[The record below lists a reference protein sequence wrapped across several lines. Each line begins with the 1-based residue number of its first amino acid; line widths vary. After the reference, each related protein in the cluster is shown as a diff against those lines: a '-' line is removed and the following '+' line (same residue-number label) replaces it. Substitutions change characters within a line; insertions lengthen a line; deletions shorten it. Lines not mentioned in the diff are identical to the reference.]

1 MNATSPLPRTGRVH
15 ERPADYYHRVRTR
28 TITLT
33 AGLAPEDTVVQSMP
47 DVSPTKW
54 HLAHTTW
61 FFEEFL
67 LAAFEP
73 GYRRFHA
80 GYDYLFNSYYNLVG
94 PQFPRARRGH
104 ISRPTLAEV
113 LDWRKAVDAAMADL
127 LAEREDDP
135 RMIERL
141 ILGCN
146 HEQQHQE
153 LLVTDIK
160 HVLAQN
166 PLAPA
171 WRELPPPDAKP
182 PRALEWREFAGG
194 LVEIGHAGEG
204 FAYDNESPRH
214 RVHLEAWALADR
226 PVSNAEYREF
236 IADGGYRR
244 PELWLSDGWSRV
256 QAEGWERP
264 LYWTDDWQSEFT
276 VAGRRPLEPAA
287 PVAHL
292 SHFEADAYARWA
304 GARLP
309 SEAEWEQA
317 ARSVSVPDNLVGNF
331 ADDKKFQPF
340 ASRTEPLAGLWGDVW
355 EWTASAYLPYPG
367 YRAAAGAIGEYNGK
381 FMSSQ
386 MVLRGGSCATP
397 ADHIRA
403 SYRNFFYPHQ
413 RWQFA
418 GLRLARDA

>member
-1 MNATSPLPRTGRVH
+1 MNTPLHVLAPGSGRENLVDFY
-15 ERPADYYHRVRTR
+15 RRVRAR
-28 TITLT
+28 TVRLT
-33 AGLAPEDTVVQSMP
+33 EGLAPEDTVVQTMP

-67 LAAFEP
+67 LAAFKQH
-73 GYRRFHA
+73 YRRAHA
-80 GYDYLFNSYYNLVG
+80 GYDYLFNSYYNLAG
-94 PQFPRARRGH
+94 PQYPRARRGLL
-104 ISRPTLAEV
+104 SRPTLAEV
-113 LDWRKAVDAAMADL
+113 LAWRGEVDEAMVDFLSAR
-127 LAEREDDP
+127 ADDP
-135 RMIERL
+135 AVAGRL
-141 ILGCN
+141 TLGCN

-171 WRELPPPDAKP
+171 WRQLPPPDDGEPAP
-182 PRALEWREFAGG
+182 LRWREFAGG
-194 LVEIGHAGEG
+194 LVAIGHAGDG

-214 RVHLEAWALADR
+214 RVYLEAFALAES

-236 IADGGYRR
+236 IEDGGYRR
-244 PELWLSDGWSRV
+244 PQLWLSDGWARV
-256 QAEGWERP
+256 EAEGWKRP
-264 LYWTDDWQSEFT
+264 LYWLEDCEREFT
-276 VAGRRPLEPAA
+276 VAGLRALEPAA

-292 SHFEADAYARWA
+292 SHYEADAYARWA

-309 SEAEWEQA
+309 REAEWEQA
-317 ARSVSVPDNLVGNF
+317 AESMPIAGNF
-331 ADDKKFQPF
+331 ADSGRLHPAALHA
-340 ASRTEPLAGLWGDVW
+340 ASLAGLWGDVW

-367 YRAAAGAIGEYNGK
+367 YRAPGGAIGEYNGK
-381 FMSSQ
+381 FMSGQ

-397 ADHIRA
+397 DDHVRV

-418 GLRLARDA
+418 GLRLARDPA

>member
-1 MNATSPLPRTGRVH
+1 MSSNLPSPRIDTTHKRL
-15 ERPADYYHRVRTR
+15 ADYYHRVRSQ
-28 TITLT
+28 TLALI

-61 FFEEFL
+61 FFEESL
-67 LAAFEP
+67 LVAFAP
-73 GYRRFHA
+73 GYRRFRA
-80 GYDYLFNSYYNLVG
+80 DYDYLFNSYYNLVG
-94 PQFPRARRGH
+94 PQFPRTRRGH

-113 LDWRKAVDAAMADL
+113 LAWREAVDSAMTDL
-127 LAEREDDP
+127 ITGHEDDP
-135 RMIERL
+135 RVIERL

-166 PLAPA
+166 PLIPA
-171 WRELPPPDAKP
+171 WRELPPADAKP
-182 PRALEWREFAGG
+182 PRPLEWREFAGG

-214 RVHLEAWALADR
+214 QVCLEAWALADR
-226 PVSNAEYREF
+226 PVSNAEYCNF

-244 PELWLSDGWSRV
+244 PELWLSDGWTRV
-256 QAEGWERP
+256 QTEGWQRP
-264 LYWTDDWQSEFT
+264 LYWMEDLQSEFT

-304 GARLP
+304 EARLP

-317 ARSVSVPDNLVGNF
+317 AKVVPIAGNF
-331 ADDKKFQPF
+331 ADDERLHPA
-340 ASRTEPLAGLWGDVW
+340 ASGETALAGLWGDVW
-355 EWTASAYLPYPG
+355 EWTSSAYLPYPG

-397 ADHIRA
+397 ADHIRE

-418 GLRLARDA
+418 GLRLARDPT

>member
-1 MNATSPLPRTGRVH
+1 
-15 ERPADYYHRVRTR
+15 
-28 TITLT
+28 
-33 AGLAPEDTVVQSMP
+33 MP
-47 DVSPTKW
+47 DTSPTKW

-73 GYRRFHA
+73 GYRRFRA

-94 PQFPRARRGH
+94 PQFPRAFRGH

-113 LDWRKAVDAAMADL
+113 LAWREAVDAAMADL
-127 LAEREDDP
+127 IVGRADDSQV
-135 RMIERL
+135 IARL

-160 HVLAQN
+160 HVLSRN
-166 PLAPA
+166 PLMPA
-171 WRELPPPDAKP
+171 WRELPPADDTP
-182 PRALEWREFAGG
+182 PRPLEWREFASA
-194 LVEIGHAGEG
+194 LVEVGCSGEG

-214 RVHLEAWALADR
+214 QVYLEAWALADR

-236 IADGGYRR
+236 IAADGYRR
-244 PELWLSDGWSRV
+244 PELWLSDGWARV
-256 QAEGWERP
+256 QTEGWGHP
-264 LYWTDDWQSEFT
+264 LYWMNDLQNEFT
-276 VAGRRPLEPAA
+276 VAGLRPLEPAA

-304 GARLP
+304 EARLP

-317 ARSVSVPDNLVGNF
+317 ASAVPVSGNF
-331 ADDKKFQPF
+331 ADNETFQP
-340 ASRTEPLAGLWGDVW
+340 AIPEATPLAGLWGDVW

-367 YRAAAGAIGEYNGK
+367 YHAPAGAIGEYNGK

-397 ADHIRA
+397 VDHIRP

-418 GLRLARDA
+418 GLRLARDLT